1 MHDALSNSVKN
12 NLDGSSSAD
21 FVVDSIYMLLKM
33 SAENYCWVD
42 GVAAKDMI

>member
-33 SAENYCWVD
+33 SAENYWVD

>member
-12 NLDGSSSAD
+12 NLDGTS
-21 FVVDSIYMLLKM
+21 SIYKLLKM
-33 SAENYCWVD
+33 SAENYWVD